1 MVGVLEGVGTHT
13 QHETTRN
20 HTQPRRFPT
29 PTAEQLSNDATNGRS
44 AILYVTIPLGL
55 PLNLSAKISNF
66 YQRLQVPPPGGVLP
80 PAVHMAVQS
89 PFWAVFPVVTAS

>member
-20 HTQPRRFPT
+20 HPQPCRFPT

-66 YQRLQVPPPGGVLP
+66 YQRLQVVSC
-80 PAVHMAVQS
+80 VRRSQ
-89 PFWAVFPVVTAS
+89 